1 MARYTGPVC
10 KKCRR
15 EGTKL
20 FLKGN
25 RCDSSK
31 CAFNGSSQG
40 TSVHRIAPPGMHG
53 AKRGKSTDY
62 GIHLREKQ
70 KVKVHYGVLEKQ
82 FRKYFSMA
90 ERMKGNT
97 GTILLSLLERRLD
110 NVVYRLGFG
119 LSRSQ
124 ARQWISH
131 GHILVNGARV
141 NVPSFLVRPGDSVSV
156 KNKPISLKVVK
167 ECLDET
173 SSRMVPDFLVLT
185 NDDVPKGYVL
195 RLPAREDVSLPV
207 EPALIVEFCSR

>member
-1 MARYTGPVC
+1 MARNTGPVC

-25 RCDSSK
+25 RCTTDK
-31 CAFNGSSQG
+31 CALSRRA
-40 TSVHRIAPPGMHG
+40 TPPGMHG
-53 AKRGKSTDY
+53 MKRGKLTDY
-62 GIHLREKQ
+62 GVHLREKQ

-82 FRKYFSMA
+82 FRNYYAMA

-124 ARQWISH
+124 ARQLISH
-131 GHILVNGARV
+131 GHILVNNKRV
-141 NVPSFLVRPGDSVSV
+141 NVASFLVRPGDYISV
-156 KNKPISLKVVK
+156 KEKKESLEVVK
-167 ECLDET
+167 MCLEGT
-173 SSRMVPDFLVLT
+173 SSREVPDFLVLS
-185 NDDVPKGYVL
+185 NDKVPKGYVL
-195 RLPAREDVSLPV
+195 RLPDREDVSLPV
-207 EPALIVEFCSR
+207 EPALIVELCSK